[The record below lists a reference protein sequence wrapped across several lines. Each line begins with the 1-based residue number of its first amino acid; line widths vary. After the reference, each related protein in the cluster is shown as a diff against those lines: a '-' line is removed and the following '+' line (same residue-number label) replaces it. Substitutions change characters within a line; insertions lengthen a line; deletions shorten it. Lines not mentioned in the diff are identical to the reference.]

1 MCKLGVHVS
10 IHKSGQRGLFGEKG
24 GDGGRASVFMKKA
37 TERMG
42 EEMGGGKNSP
52 LV

>member
-10 IHKSGQRGLFGEKG
+10 IHKSGQRGLFGEEG
-24 GDGGRASVFMKKA
+24 GAGECVYEEGNREKA
-37 TERMG
+37 KRWEG
-42 EEMGGGKNSP
+42 VKNSP